1 MDSPSEKVENLY
13 AITLICRSEPIISFL
28 ITLDFLTRKGQ
39 ALADCLRKQT
49 LKICFIS
56 HEFSNKAAGLAIQ
69 EYKTAAVL

>member
-1 MDSPSEKVENLY
+1 MDSPSEKVENLS